1 MSFKL
6 EAGPGTDV
14 WKKHPSWD
22 VYNVPTHALPKKP
35 LTSFRSARLTF
46 SAKWTEQYDQAG
58 ILFTLEP
65 RNASDEKQRRWVK
78 TGLEYYNG
86 TPQLST
92 VACDRYADWSITPL
106 SAVGPTDG
114 PLDFVVERN
123 ESEHGTSIW
132 IYYAPPGGK
141 ERVALREVGW
151 FFADGADWDLEVA
164 AFAARPAEKTDGKL
178 EVEFSGFEAK
188 WE

>member
-1 MSFKL
+1 MSFIL

-22 VYNVPTHALPKKP
+22 VYNGKHIP

-65 RNASDEKQRRWVK
+65 RNASDKKQRRWVK

-114 PLDFVVERN
+114 PLDFVVERA

-132 IYYAPPGGK
+132 IYYAPPRGK

-178 EVEFSGFEAK
+178 EVEFSGFDAQ